1 MDNAI
6 RPAAASIWAIAV
18 PAAILLAITM
28 GSRASFGLF
37 VSPLNTATGLGV
49 ATISFAAALAQLA
62 WGVSQPVCGALADRY
77 GPARVIFCGG
87 LLSAAASAFIPFV
100 TSAAGLYAALAVAAA
115 GATAL
120 GSPPTMLAVVAAR
133 VPAERRGFAS
143 GFVGAGG
150 PAGQLVLAPAAQG
163 AIVAA
168 GWVSAMIGL
177 AALSLA
183 ALPLSRAF
191 RRRNGPAAPAPEAA
205 PVPRTTPLGALRTGL
220 ASPSYWG
227 VTAAFFV
234 CGFHVTFLNT
244 HMPGVIE
251 LCGLPGS
258 VSGASLAL
266 MGLFNIAGSIA
277 AGAAIQRVSMKL
289 LLALLY
295 GLRGVGIA
303 VFLLAPKTETVV
315 LGFSVWMGLTYMAA
329 LPPTAGLI
337 GKLFGARNLGLLLGL
352 TFFVHQFGAFLGAWL
367 GGVVLEATGSFDLLW
382 QADIA
387 LAAAAALIV
396 LPIREGRR
404 AAPAPRPIVA
414 PVVAPVV
421 ATARA

>member
-1 MDNAI
+1 MDNAT
-6 RPAAASIWAIAV
+6 RPVAASIWAVVI
-18 PAAILLAITM
+18 PAAALLAITM

-77 GPARVIFCGG
+77 GPARVIFFGG

-100 TSAAGLYAALAVAAA
+100 TSAAGLYVALALAAA
-115 GATAL
+115 GGTAL
-120 GSPPTMLAVVAAR
+120 GSPPTMLAAVAAR
-133 VPAERRGFAS
+133 VPAERRGLAS

-150 PAGQLVLAPAAQG
+150 PTGQLVLAPAAQG
-163 AIVAA
+163 AMAAA
-168 GWVSAMIGL
+168 GWASAMLGL

-183 ALPLSRAF
+183 ALPLARAF
-191 RRRNGPAAPAPEAA
+191 RRRERSTAPALEAA
-205 PVPRTTPLGALRTGL
+205 SAPGTTALAALRTAL
-220 ASPSYWG
+220 ASPSYWC
-227 VTAAFFV
+227 VTAGFLV

-251 LCGLPGS
+251 LCGLPAAL
-258 VSGASLAL
+258 SGASLAL
-266 MGLFNIAGSIA
+266 MGLFNIAGSVA
-277 AGAAIQRVSMKL
+277 AGAAIQRVPMKL
-289 LLALLY
+289 TLSLLY
-295 GLRGVGIA
+295 GLRAAGVA
-303 VFLLAPKTETVV
+303 VFLLAPKTEAVV

-337 GKLFGARNLGLLLGL
+337 AKLFGARNLGLLLGL
-352 TFFVHQFGAFLGAWL
+352 TFFVHQLGAFLGAWL
-367 GGVVLEATGSFDLLW
+367 GGVVLEATGSFDVLW

-387 LAAAAALIV
+387 LAALAALIV
-396 LPIREGRR
+396 LPVREGRR
-404 AAPAPRPIVA
+404 AATRPHPAVTGSL
-414 PVVAPVV
+414 